1 MFLGHTIIINKA
13 TFLYIYWLQW
23 GWSCIVGLWWR
34 YLWTVIAT
42 LQWCSW
48 WYIREN
54 QDDSHFPYARWSP
67 SGLC

>member
-48 WYIREN
+48 
-54 QDDSHFPYARWSP
+54 
-67 SGLC
+67 